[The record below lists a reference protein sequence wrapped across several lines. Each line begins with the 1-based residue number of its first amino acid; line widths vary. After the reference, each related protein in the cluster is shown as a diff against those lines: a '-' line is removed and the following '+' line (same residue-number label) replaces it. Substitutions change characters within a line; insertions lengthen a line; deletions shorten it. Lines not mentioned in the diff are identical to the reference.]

1 MYIYIC
7 LIPFAIFNGEQEAL
21 ERGTRQS
28 AANAARARAE
38 SERLRL
44 AGDNADAT
52 DAILGGV
59 PTAGES
65 TEDGDVVAVFGE
77 IVEVS
82 IGMSLK
88 M

>member
-1 MYIYIC
+1 M
-7 LIPFAIFNGEQEAL
+7 
-21 ERGTRQS
+21 
-28 AANAARARAE
+28 
-38 SERLRL
+38 RL

-82 IGMSLK
+82 IRMSLK